1 MRRSLSHGLVVPFA
15 LLALAACGDD
25 TVVGSDVSTAAT
37 ADTVATSTT
46 VPAPAEVLRYVTT
59 GGCEVLGPNCPTWSV
74 WDDGT
79 VQVWRTAVG
88 GEPEITGTI
97 PVATVAAWQAVA
109 ADIDLTALRDE
120 VGQGSCNSCVDG
132 ADIVVTVH
140 RADGELVLDSTDLAF
155 DPEHEVFAALEALMI
170 AARGVGELPLEDA
183 G

>member
-1 MRRSLSHGLVVPFA
+1 MRHPRVLLTLVVPVA
-15 LLALAACGDD
+15 LVALAACGDD
-25 TVVGSDVSTAAT
+25 NAPAAAST
-37 ADTVATSTT
+37 TT

-59 GGCEVLGPNCPTWSV
+59 GGCEVLGPNCPTWSI

-79 VQVWRTAVG
+79 VQLWRTAVG

-109 ADIDLTALRDE
+109 DDIDLATLRAD
-120 VGQGSCNSCVDG
+120 VSPGTCNSCMDG

-140 RADGELVLDSTDLAF
+140 RADGDVVLDTTDVAF
-155 DPEHEVFAALEALMI
+155 DARHEVFAALADLMN
-170 AARGVGELPLEDA
+170 AARTVGELPLEEA